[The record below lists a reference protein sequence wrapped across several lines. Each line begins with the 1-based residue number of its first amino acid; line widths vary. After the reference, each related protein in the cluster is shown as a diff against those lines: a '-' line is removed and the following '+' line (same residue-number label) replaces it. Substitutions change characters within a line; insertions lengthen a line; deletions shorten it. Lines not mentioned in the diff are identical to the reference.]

1 MDATFDTIVAS
12 RPATFKA
19 QAARSYKA
27 CSRDERPSL
36 IATIESKKNEQIC
49 GIIAE
54 IKKKSPSH
62 GPFSITNVVE
72 RARVYDAAGV
82 QGTSVLTEPSH
93 FNGSFDDLQSVVNS
107 TMVPVLCKDF
117 VITRKQLELANQ
129 LGASAVLMIVKI
141 RSSLSLIKSCL
152 GLGMEPLLEIHDQE
166 DLDTVAPIVKA
177 DPRVRLVGINNRDLA
192 TMEID
197 LGTSDRLI
205 PEARDALGE
214 DTIIISESGIE
225 TTSDV
230 QRLVK
235 AGADA
240 ILIGTMFM
248 ERPVQD
254 VNALIQELRTVCVQG
269 A

>member
-1 MDATFDTIVAS
+1 MHATIDTIIAN

-19 QAARSYKA
+19 QAARTYKA
-27 CSRDERPSL
+27 CSRNERPSL
-36 IATIESKKNEQIC
+36 IAAIEQKKNDQV

-54 IKKKSPSH
+54 IKKSSPSH
-62 GPFSITNVVE
+62 GPFSSNNVVE
-72 RARVYDAAGV
+72 RARAYDAAGV
-82 QGTSVLTEPSH
+82 QGISVLTEPSH
-93 FNGSFDDLQSVVNS
+93 FNGSFDDLQSVVNN
-107 TMVPVLCKDF
+107 TVVPVLCKDF
-117 VITRKQLELANQ
+117 VMTRKQLELANQ

-141 RSSLSLIKSCL
+141 RASLPLIDACL
-152 GLGMEPLLEIHDQE
+152 DLGMEPLLEIHDQA
-166 DLDTVAPIVKA
+166 DLDIIVPILKA

-197 LGTSDRLI
+197 LSTSDLLI
-205 PEARDALGE
+205 PAARETLGDDA
-214 DTIIISESGIE
+214 IIISESGIE

-230 QRLVK
+230 QSLVS

-248 ERPVQD
+248 ERPVQNVEAAIHD
-254 VNALIQELRTVCVQG
+254 VQAACVRG